1 MHMHKIIIIQG
12 QYSSHQAYTHK
23 KGGEKHTLTMQEN
36 KKKNKKK
43 GGIMAALWAPYLDTD
58 REVGER
64 DYFNSRNYVF
74 LSDDA
79 YAERR

>member
-36 KKKNKKK
+36 KKKEKKREELWLHF
-43 GGIMAALWAPYLDTD
+43 GRHISIPIERLASETTLIREIM
-58 REVGER
+58 
-64 DYFNSRNYVF
+64 FF
-74 LSDDA
+74 
-79 YAERR
+79 